1 MYDEDEGF
9 LKVTSKPVEEITLED
24 VKHDF
29 ETASHLVNFRR
40 TAVLADSRDHT
51 SYTSEIR
58 DFYASKEMAESIPAM
73 AILISSLSTRIIGNF
88 FIKIHKPHFPT
99 RLFTNEADAAKWL
112 KKFSREPSR
121 GHSSRNRVK

>member
-9 LKVTSKPVEEITLED
+9 LRVTSKPVEEITLED

-29 ETASHLVNFRR
+29 ETAAQLVSFTR

-51 SYTSEIR
+51 NYTNEIR
-58 DFYASKEMAESIPAM
+58 DFYASKEMAENISAM
-73 AILISSLSTRIIGNF
+73 AILITSLSTRIIGNF

-99 RLFTNEADAAKWL
+99 RLFTNEEDAARWL
-112 KKFSREPSR
+112 KKFSRETTAK
-121 GHSSRNRVK
+121 SSSSSLSE